1 MIARGQQPTHLPA
14 NVGTNVPILEVG
26 DWDQT
31 KYRVAC
37 TQKTENY
44 KLALSLFLSLCVC
57 VCMCITDQICW
68 PEIPHRG
75 E

>member
-26 DWDQT
+26 GWDQT
-31 KYRVAC
+31 EYRVAC
-37 TQKTENY
+37 TQETENY
-44 KLALSLFLSLCVC
+44 KLSLSLC